1 MAEQLNRKPE
11 MVQGMSSRQSRF
23 KRDTLNFH
31 LQVFDENRGAN
42 AVETYQFL
50 IEQIGLTLRKDLGI
64 TKADL
69 NKPVTKEN
77 NIEKG
82 EDRAKNKAIS

>member
-1 MAEQLNRKPE
+1 M
-11 MVQGMSSRQSRF
+11 
-23 KRDTLNFH
+23 
-31 LQVFDENRGAN
+31 
-42 AVETYQFL
+42 ETYQFL

-69 NKPVTKEN
+69 NKPVTKEK

>member
-11 MVQGMSSRQSRF
+11 MVVGMSTRQSRF

-31 LQVFDENRGAN
+31 LQVFDENRGVN
-42 AVETYQFL
+42 AVETYKFL
-50 IEQIGLTLRKDLGI
+50 IEQVGLALRKDLCI

-69 NKPVTKEN
+69 DKPGTKEKT
-77 NIEKG
+77 IEEG

>member
-11 MVQGMSSRQSRF
+11 MVRGMSSRQSRF

-31 LQVFDENRGAN
+31 LQVFDENRGVN
-42 AVETYQFL
+42 AVETYNFL
-50 IEQIGLTLRKDLGI
+50 IEQIGLTLRKDLCI

-69 NKPVTKEN
+69 IKPVAKDQT
-77 NIEKG
+77 IEKDK
-82 EDRAKNKAIS
+82 DRVKNKAIS